1 MLFDFHTHTQ
11 PTVEAADEFFSWL
24 TPRPRLN
31 RGSLD
36 DLFARMAEVGVS
48 RTLIVPWLPA
58 QDLVEARVAAGELR
72 EAARLA
78 VIDKWR
84 DLNAWAARTA
94 AAYPERI
101 TTLVGV
107 DPVLMTREEV
117 ETEVALRLSE
127 GASGIKIAP
136 MFLGVAANDPR
147 LRIVWELARAHK
159 VFVLSECGA
168 RGYDGH
174 GAWGAPQFF
183 DEVCREFP
191 DVTIQLA
198 HLGMGAEH
206 ETARLTRTYPNVYA
220 DLSLRLAGL
229 DEPGQWTSDQM
240 LRCIRDIGAERVV
253 YGTNYPIVDVVKFR
267 AVFDALDLTPE
278 ERELISWRNAAR
290 VLGQSE

>member
-11 PTVEAADEFFSWL
+11 PSVEAADEFFSWL
-24 TPRPRLN
+24 SPRPRLN

-36 DLFARMAEVGVS
+36 ELFERMDEVGVA

-58 QDLVEARVAAGELR
+58 QDLVEARVAQGEDR
-72 EAARLA
+72 DAARLA
-78 VIDKWR
+78 VIEKWR

-94 AAYPERI
+94 SAYPEKI
-101 TTLVGV
+101 TTIVGV

-117 ETEVALRLSE
+117 ETEVALRLAG

-136 MFLGVAANDPR
+136 MFLGAPANDPK

-168 RGYDGH
+168 QDYGEHR
-174 GAWGAPQFF
+174 AWGAPQFF
-183 DEVCREFP
+183 DEICRAYP
-191 DVTIQLA
+191 DVVIQLA
-198 HLGMGAEH
+198 HLGVGAEA
-206 ETARLTRTYPNVYA
+206 ETARLARSYPNVYA

-229 DEPGQWTSDQM
+229 DEPGQWTSAQM
-240 LRCIRDIGAERVV
+240 LRCIRDIGAKRVI
-253 YGTNYPIVDVVKFR
+253 YGTNYPIVDVARFR
-267 AVFDALDLTPE
+267 AVFDSLDLTPE
-278 ERELISWRNAAR
+278 ERELIGWRNAAR